1 MNKIKLILNKH
12 VRKYIRFRNYLPNFK
27 FGRNISEILL
37 EHIEPYRYMDEWR
50 VKPFNGQSKRLV
62 NICLICNAF
71 KPDYCIETGTYIGT
85 TTTLLAGLSTTKT
98 YTFEINQK
106 SALQAKKRFSANYPN
121 LKIECVNANSVDE
134 MPKILSTIKSEM
146 KIFAYLDSHWLHEVP
161 TSQEIKILS
170 LWGNNWVAV
179 IDDFRVD
186 HDLGYGFDQYRN
198 IVVGQDVVPQISG
211 LQIWVPKEKSE
222 YETGARRGTG
232 YIFTETS
239 AKLMTPELMQNL
251 VQIR

>member
-1 MNKIKLILNKH
+1 MGIKQFLNDRI
-12 VRKYIRFRNYLPNFK
+12 RKYFRFRDYLPEFYFSK
-27 FGRNISEILL
+27 IMSEILL
-37 EHIEPYRYMDEWR
+37 DHIEPYRYMDEWQI
-50 VKPFNGQSKRLV
+50 KPFNGQVRRLL
-62 NICLICNAF
+62 NICLINSAF

-106 SALQAKKRFSANYPN
+106 SAMQAKKRFTANYQHLN
-121 LKIECVNANSVDE
+121 IECINASSLE
-134 MPKILSTIKSEM
+134 ELPKLLSTIKSEI

-161 TSQEIKILS
+161 TSQEIKILNQ
-170 LWGNNWVAV
+170 WGANWIAV
-179 IDDFRVD
+179 IDDFKVD
-186 HDLGYGFDQYRN
+186 HDLSYGFDQYEN
-198 IVVGQDVVPQISG
+198 TVVGQDVVPQING

-239 AKLMTPELMQNL
+239 VKLMTSELMQNL
-251 VQIR
+251 VKIR